1 MTRVDFHKA
10 IIINQV
16 PLAAPEI
23 DFLFDLLS
31 GRDKLREIGYDQWG
45 GYIYDDVQNPLQ
57 LIRETIQ
64 AENMNAD
71 DVLFQIKLKIWD
83 EPLDYRRFG
92 QAIRL
97 LDSSFSE
104 SQLKVLFS
112 KLKNADDKVDI
123 QVFLSNVTGA
133 KEDTVDYRN
142 KMFKRLYNEVYL
154 NGKSQ
159 ALLRLLEQNDK
170 KSDGKISP

>member
-1 MTRVDFHKA
+1 
-10 IIINQV
+10 
-16 PLAAPEI
+16 
-23 DFLFDLLS
+23 
-31 GRDKLREIGYDQWG
+31 
-45 GYIYDDVQNPLQ
+45 
-57 LIRETIQ
+57 
-64 AENMNAD
+64 
-71 DVLFQIKLKIWD
+71 VLFQIKLKIWD

-112 KLKNADDKVDI
+112 KLKNADGRVDI

-142 KMFKRLYNEVYL
+142 TMFKRLYNDVYQG
-154 NGKSQ
+154 GKSQ

>member
-1 MTRVDFHKA
+1 
-10 IIINQV
+10 
-16 PLAAPEI
+16 
-23 DFLFDLLS
+23 
-31 GRDKLREIGYDQWG
+31 
-45 GYIYDDVQNPLQ
+45 
-57 LIRETIQ
+57 
-64 AENMNAD
+64 MNAD

-104 SQLKVLFS
+104 SQLKVLFN
-112 KLKNADDKVDI
+112 KLKNADKKVDI
-123 QVFLSNVTGA
+123 QVLLSNVTGTQ
-133 KEDTVDYRN
+133 EDTVDYRN
-142 KMFKRLYNEVYL
+142 KMFKRLYNEIYL

-170 KSDGKISP
+170 RSDGKISP

>member
-1 MTRVDFHKA
+1 
-10 IIINQV
+10 
-16 PLAAPEI
+16 
-23 DFLFDLLS
+23 
-31 GRDKLREIGYDQWG
+31 
-45 GYIYDDVQNPLQ
+45 
-57 LIRETIQ
+57 
-64 AENMNAD
+64 MNAD

-83 EPLDYRRFG
+83 EPLDYRRFS

-104 SQLKVLFS
+104 SQLKVLFG

-133 KEDTVDYRN
+133 QEDTVDYRN
-142 KMFKRLYNEVYL
+142 KMFKRLYNDVYL